1 MTTAAIEVRPARR
14 EDVRALAEAH
24 AEAWRGAYRGI
35 IPAITLERMVSRR
48 GEAYWRAVTMR
59 RQGLLV
65 LVFDGAVAGY
75 AMLGRSRSAAN
86 ARAGEIYE
94 LYLRPPYQ
102 GVGLGRHLFRE
113 ARRTLE
119 SVGFRGLI
127 VWALADNTAACA
139 FYRRMGGRPTAEHVE
154 HLGGA
159 NLAKIAFVW
168 PPD

>member
-14 EDVRALAEAH
+14 EDAPTLAEAH

-35 IPAITLERMVSRR
+35 IPAMTLERMVSRR
-48 GEAYWRAVTMR
+48 GEAYWRAVTAR
-59 RQGLLV
+59 PRGLLV

-75 AMLGRSRSAAN
+75 AMLGRSRSAN

-102 GVGLGRHLFRE
+102 GVGLGRHLFKE
-113 ARRTLE
+113 AQRTLADF
-119 SVGFRGLI
+119 GFRGLI
-127 VWALADNTAACA
+127 VWALADNAAACA
-139 FYRRMGGRPTAEHVE
+139 FYRRMGGRPAAEHVE

-159 NLAKIAFVW
+159 NLVKIGFVW
-168 PPD
+168 PA

>member
-48 GEAYWRAVTMR
+48 GEAYWRAVAAR

-75 AMLGRSRSAAN
+75 AMLGRSRSAN

-102 GVGLGRHLFRE
+102 GVGLGRHLFKE
-113 ARRTLE
+113 AQRTLADF
-119 SVGFRGLI
+119 GFRGLI
-127 VWALADNTAACA
+127 VWALADNAAACA
-139 FYRRMGGRPTAEHVE
+139 FYRRMGGRPAAEHVE

>member
-1 MTTAAIEVRPARR
+1 
-14 EDVRALAEAH
+14 
-24 AEAWRGAYRGI
+24 
-35 IPAITLERMVSRR
+35 
-48 GEAYWRAVTMR
+48 MR

-102 GVGLGRHLFRE
+102 GVGLGRHLFKE
-113 ARRTLE
+113 AQRTLADF
-119 SVGFRGLI
+119 GFRGLI
-127 VWALADNTAACA
+127 VWALADNAAACA
-139 FYRRMGGRPTAEHVE
+139 FYRRMGGRPAAEHVE

-159 NLAKIAFVW
+159 NLVKIGFVW
-168 PPD
+168 PA

>member
-14 EDVRALAEAH
+14 EDAPALAEAH

-35 IPAITLERMVSRR
+35 IPAMTLERMVSRR
-48 GEAYWRAVTMR
+48 GEAYWRAVTAR
-59 RQGLLV
+59 PRGLLV

-75 AMLGRSRSAAN
+75 AMLGRSRSAN

-102 GVGLGRHLFRE
+102 GVGLGRHLFKE
-113 ARRTLE
+113 AQRTL
-119 SVGFRGLI
+119 VDFGFRGLI
-127 VWALADNTAACA
+127 VWALADNAGACA
-139 FYRRMGGRPTAEHVE
+139 FYRRMGGRPAAEHVE

-159 NLAKIAFVW
+159 NLVKIGFVW
-168 PPD
+168 PA